1 VTIGTSRAAAVAIAV
16 AALLPACS
24 GDAPAP
30 SADSP
35 SADSRSAASPSS
47 SASPSSRSPS
57 SPSSP
62 SAGPSVYVAVG
73 ASETV
78 GVGADDPATQA
89 WPVVLHDRELPEARL
104 VDVGVSG
111 STVEGALRSQLPAAL
126 AAGPDVATVWL
137 AVNDL
142 ITGVPVRAYQRRLQ
156 RLVHALR
163 RDGRTDVIVG
173 NVPDLW
179 RLPAYRACLP
189 GERSGVSCVLP
200 FVPSEAQVR
209 AEVARFNR
217 AVRTVV
223 RREGARLADLS
234 GVPFG
239 ARLTSSDGF
248 HPSTAGHRRIAAVFA
263 RGLP

>member
-1 VTIGTSRAAAVAIAV
+1 MTIRTSRAVAVALAV
-16 AALLPACS
+16 AAMLPACS
-24 GDAPAP
+24 GDAPAT
-30 SADSP
+30 SP
-35 SADSRSAASPSS
+35 PDRSAAGSSS
-47 SASPSSRSPS
+47 SAAPSSQSS
-57 SPSSP
+57 SPAP

-89 WPVVLHDRELPEARL
+89 WPVVLHERELPEARL
-104 VDVGVSG
+104 VDLGVSG

-189 GERSGVSCVLP
+189 GERSEVSCVLP
-200 FVPSEAQVR
+200 FVPTEAQVR
-209 AEVARFNR
+209 AQVARFNR

-239 ARLTSSDGF
+239 ARLTSGDGF
-248 HPSTAGHRRIAAVFA
+248 HPSTAGHRRVAAVFA
-263 RGLP
+263 RELP

>member
-1 VTIGTSRAAAVAIAV
+1 MTIRTSRAAAVALAG

-24 GDAPAP
+24 GDPPAT
-30 SADSP
+30 SA
-35 SADSRSAASPSS
+35 ASRSAAGPSS
-47 SASPSSRSPS
+47 SASPSPSPQS
-57 SPSSP
+57 SSP

-89 WPVVLHDRELPEARL
+89 WPVVLHERELPGARL

-189 GERSGVSCVLP
+189 GERSEVSCVLP
-200 FVPSEAQVR
+200 LVPSEAQVR

-248 HPSTAGHRRIAAVFA
+248 HPSTAGHRRIAAVYA
-263 RGLP
+263 RALP